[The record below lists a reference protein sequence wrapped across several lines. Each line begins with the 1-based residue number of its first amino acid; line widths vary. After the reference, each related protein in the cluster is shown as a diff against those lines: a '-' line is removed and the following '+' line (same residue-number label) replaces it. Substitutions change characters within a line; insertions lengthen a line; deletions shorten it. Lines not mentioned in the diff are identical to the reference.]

1 MNSKLPVIVKRD
13 FIDAARSRLL
23 WGAVLVLLVVTIPD
37 YLGMVN
43 GNLIDSVEQA
53 VRFIPMVFQYFV
65 APIAMITAYRAV
77 VGERESG
84 SLRVLF
90 GHPTTRREFI
100 LGKFLSRSAL
110 LVVILTL
117 ATLGLGV
124 VTVATYGSLDVPL
137 FVAIA
142 GYVAFYGIV
151 WAGITVGI
159 SAAVSSR
166 LQAITGVLALF
177 LFFGP
182 FQLWNRLAIPAFA
195 LLFTGSTSMSGI
207 DTLRPSTWPT
217 WYEYVLRLNPMS
229 NFVEGRYYVDR
240 LVDPAVPA
248 SGHHAV
254 NLFGLAVLVAWCVV
268 PVLVGY
274 WRFERA
280 DLG

>member
-1 MNSKLPVIVKRD
+1 MNSKLRVIAKRD
-13 FIDAARSRLL
+13 FVDAARSRLL

-43 GNLIDSVEQA
+43 GDLISSAEQA

-65 APIAMITAYRAV
+65 APVAMITAYRAV

-90 GHPTTRREFI
+90 GHPATRRDFV
-100 LGKFLSRSAL
+100 LGKLLSRSVL

-124 VTVATYGSLDVPL
+124 VTFATYGTLDIPL

-151 WAGITVGI
+151 WAGVTVGI

-166 LQAITGVLALF
+166 LQAVTGVLALF

-182 FQLWNRLAIPAFA
+182 FQLWDRIAIPAFA
-195 LLFTGSTSMSGI
+195 LLLTGSTSPGI

-229 NFVEGRYYVDR
+229 NFDQGRYFVHQ
-240 LVDPAVPA
+240 LVDPGLSA
-248 SGHHAV
+248 SGHLAV
-254 NLFGLAVLVAWCVV
+254 SLFGLAVLVVWCAV